1 MDDNGLTFF
10 DETEPTLEGIEGLEK
25 KIYDLRNLLEL
36 GISLSSNLQFES
48 LVESL
53 LYSCIGQM
61 FVEQVALL
69 LQKDIDVNDFYI
81 HMTKG
86 YDDEFEE
93 NIILHETSPLVGF
106 LENNPYPI
114 EYETLLELPDLV
126 DDLKLIAFLN
136 PYIVVPLKSK
146 NSLMGV
152 LLLGKKITGGGFS
165 NSEKEFLHY
174 VARFGAVAVENS
186 RLYLMSTLDRMTRLY
201 IHHYFEIRLFE
212 EMKRSQRY
220 NTPLSLLM
228 CDIDHFKRFNDTYGH
243 LQGDSVLKEVAA
255 IFLKDL
261 RKMDIPCRYGGEE
274 FAVIVPQTRLDQ
286 AGIVAQRLRKIVE
299 QHPFKGQD
307 SPLHVTISIGVAQYD
322 SARDT
327 SIKEFVARCDKALYK
342 AKEMG
347 RNKVALAK

>member
-1 MDDNGLTFF
+1 MDDNGLMYF
-10 DETEPTLEGIEGLEK
+10 DETEPTHEDIQGLEK

-61 FVEQVALL
+61 FVEQVVLL

-81 HMTKG
+81 HMAKG
-86 YDDEFEE
+86 YDDDFGQDV
-93 NIILHETSPLVGF
+93 ILHEISPLVGF

-114 EYETLLELPDLV
+114 EYETLLELPDLA
-126 DDLKLIAFLN
+126 DDLKVIEFLN

-146 NSLMGV
+146 NSLMGI

-201 IHHYFEIRLFE
+201 IHHYFEIRLLE

-228 CDIDHFKRFNDTYGH
+228 CDIDHFKRFNDMYGH

-274 FAVIVPQTRLDQ
+274 FAVILPQTRLEQ
-286 AGIVAQRLRKIVE
+286 AGVVAQRLRKIIE
-299 QHPFKGQD
+299 QHHFKGENG
-307 SPLHVTISIGVAQYD
+307 PLHVTISIGVAQFEPT
-322 SARDT
+322 RDLAT
-327 SIKEFVARCDKALYK
+327 KDFISRCDKALYK

-347 RNKVALAK
+347 RNRVALFK

>member
-1 MDDNGLTFF
+1 MEDNGLTFF
-10 DETEPTLEGIEGLEK
+10 EETELSREAIEGLEK

-61 FVEQVALL
+61 FVEQVSLL

-86 YDDEFEE
+86 YDNEFED
-93 NIILHETSPLVGF
+93 NVLLHETSPLVGF

-114 EYETLLELPDLV
+114 EYETLLELPDLF
-126 DDLKLIAFLN
+126 DDLKVIAFLN

-146 NSLMGV
+146 NSLMGI
-152 LLLGKKITGGGFS
+152 LLLGKKITGSGFS

-220 NTPLSLLM
+220 NTPLSLIM

-274 FAVIVPQTRLDQ
+274 FAVILPQTRLDQ

-299 QHPFKGQD
+299 QHPFKGTNG
-307 SPLHVTISIGVAQYD
+307 PLHVTISIGVAQYNSTKD
-322 SARDT
+322 ST
-327 SIKEFVARCDKALYK
+327 IKEFIARSDKALYK

-347 RNKVALAK
+347 RNRVAIFK